1 MSRKAMAVGVDSTT
15 KDAGSVRLDGNGC
28 GGLMALKGG
37 WAAAMAQKG
46 QSSSRTVGGGRD
58 GSKEECI
65 SADWWW

>member
-1 MSRKAMAVGVDSTT
+1 
-15 KDAGSVRLDGNGC
+15 
-28 GGLMALKGG
+28 
-37 WAAAMAQKG
+37 MAQKG